1 MRKLIMAVFV
11 VTASLFAT
19 LSSASAAPVLPV
31 TMPYAT
37 SDTAIQ
43 QNVLPVHWRGPRH
56 NCRRHGA
63 CGGYHGGIYFGPG
76 GVYIGPGYGHGNGY
90 RPRVRHCRRWRRRC
104 RNRWGGGSRY
114 RRCMRRQGCR
124 RYY

>member
-11 VTASLFAT
+11 VTAFLFAT
-19 LSSASAAPVLPV
+19 LSSASTAPVLPV

-76 GVYIGPGYGHGNGY
+76 GVYIGPGYGH
-90 RPRVRHCRRWRRRC
+90 RPRRYRSCRRTRRWC
-104 RNRWGGGSRY
+104 RREWGGGRNY
-114 RRCMRRQGCR
+114 RRCVRRRGCR
-124 RYY
+124 P